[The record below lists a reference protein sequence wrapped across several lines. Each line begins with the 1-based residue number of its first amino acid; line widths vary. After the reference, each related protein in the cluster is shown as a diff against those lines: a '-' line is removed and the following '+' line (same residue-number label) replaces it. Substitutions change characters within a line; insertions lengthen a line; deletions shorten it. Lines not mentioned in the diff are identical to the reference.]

1 MSKPDEGI
9 LIAVEGIDGA
19 GKTTQV
25 ELLRQALVA
34 VGEVVIASKEPTN
47 GPWGRKI
54 RESAQ
59 QGRMSADE
67 ELHAFIEDRK
77 EHVAQLVQPA
87 LERGEIVILDR
98 YYFSTIAYQ
107 GSRGMDVPELRQR
120 MESLF
125 PRPDVVL
132 LFDARPEITLERI
145 ESLRGEVPNHFERL
159 DLLTAIRR
167 VFLDL
172 AAHDETILRVDAEQV
187 VPAVFRK
194 VIGLLVDS
202 VLRTKRAE
210 RGYRAESFAETM
222 RVAEAR

>member
-1 MSKPDEGI
+1 MTNAAEGI

-25 ELLRQALVA
+25 ELLRAALA
-34 VGEVVIASKEPTN
+34 AAGEKVIASKEPTD

-59 QGRMSADE
+59 HGRMSREDE
-67 ELHAFIEDRK
+67 LAAFIEDRK
-77 EHVAQLVQPA
+77 EHVANLVRPA

-107 GSRGMDVPELRQR
+107 GSRGMDVPALERR
-120 MESLF
+120 MQSLF

-132 LFDARPEITLERI
+132 LFDAPPEITLRRI

-159 DLLTAIRR
+159 DALTEIRR
-167 VFLDL
+167 IFRDL
-172 AAHDETILRVDAEQV
+172 AKRDPTILMVDAEAE
-187 VPAVFRK
+187 VPSVFRQ
-194 VIGLLVDS
+194 VIELLVGS
-202 VLRTKRAE
+202 VLKAKRAA
-210 RGYRAESFAETM
+210 RNYRLESFDDSLRA
-222 RVAEAR
+222 AARG

>member
-1 MSKPDEGI
+1 MSKLDEGI

-25 ELLRQALVA
+25 ELLRAALVA
-34 VGEVVIASKEPTN
+34 AGEVVIASKEPTD

-59 QGRMSADE
+59 HGRMSADE

-77 EHVAQLVQPA
+77 EHVANLVRPA
-87 LERGEIVILDR
+87 LKRGEIVILDR

-107 GSRGMDVPELRQR
+107 GSRGMDVGALEEQMR
-120 MESLF
+120 ELF

-132 LFDARPEITLERI
+132 LFDARPEMTLRRI

-159 DLLTAIRR
+159 DLLTAIRK
-167 VFLDL
+167 VFLEL
-172 AAHDETILRVDAEQV
+172 AAHDATILRVDAQQD
-187 VPAVFRK
+187 VPAVFRQ
-194 VIGLLVDS
+194 VIELLVES
-202 VLRTKRAE
+202 VLPAKRAA
-210 RGYRAESFAETM
+210 RAYRVDSFDAAL
-222 RVAEAR
+222 RAAAAR